1 MLAPKKI
8 QNFIAIISLILAG
21 EMIFSLPFHIARYFR
36 PSFLS
41 SFELTNTE
49 LGDIF
54 FYYGIF
60 AFIGYLLGAFIT
72 DKFSA
77 KTLIV
82 SSLIFTGVGGLFL
95 LKGPS
100 VNELKILYS
109 YWGLTTI
116 CLFWSPLIKSTRYI
130 GGNENQGTAFGFLDG
145 GRGLCAAAV
154 ASIGVFIF
162 SSNTDL
168 SIMTTSSFSK
178 PLEQVIIFYAFMT
191 ILAAIFVLL
200 FLPNVPSQK
209 AKPLKNNW
217 RKKKRLLQS
226 RMIWLQAIVVA
237 SSYACYKGLD
247 HFSLYLHQVHQYT
260 EQEAASIVAKIA
272 YLRVAGAV
280 FAGLL
285 SNKFQPSIVLA
296 SCFVIITLNFLAIG
310 LGTNQFSQINLIIL
324 GLSSSALLV
333 FGLRGVYFTLLSET
347 RMPMSH
353 TGFLVGLISVI
364 GFTPDIFFAPIAG
377 RLLDYFPDNTGHRV
391 YFYFLGVISIIGL
404 IASII
409 INQSKK
415 EKENFNAFG

>member
-1 MLAPKKI
+1 MLAPKK
-8 QNFIAIISLILAG
+8 FKTSLRLSLILAG

-41 SFELTNTE
+41 SFELTILNWRH
-49 LGDIF
+49 F
-54 FYYGIF
+54 FTTIF

-72 DKFSA
+72 DKFC
-77 KTLIV
+77 KNTYCWL
-82 SSLIFTGVGGLFL
+82 LIFTGVGGLFL

-217 RKKKRLLQS
+217 LKKEATTIKN
-226 RMIWLQAIVVA
+226 I
-237 SSYACYKGLD
+237 CYK
-247 HFSLYLHQVHQYT
+247 
-260 EQEAASIVAKIA
+260 
-272 YLRVAGAV
+272 
-280 FAGLL
+280 LL
-285 SNKFQPSIVLA
+285 
-296 SCFVIITLNFLAIG
+296 
-310 LGTNQFSQINLIIL
+310 
-324 GLSSSALLV
+324 
-333 FGLRGVYFTLLSET
+333 
-347 RMPMSH
+347 
-353 TGFLVGLISVI
+353 
-364 GFTPDIFFAPIAG
+364 
-377 RLLDYFPDNTGHRV
+377 
-391 YFYFLGVISIIGL
+391 
-404 IASII
+404 
-409 INQSKK
+409 
-415 EKENFNAFG
+415 